1 MFFMRLK
8 QTYVHVYKLYKYLWV
23 GIIHLLSC
31 FRVQMKANN
40 KFVELINQWIKKKLQ
55 QIEYKNCFN
64 IIHGYF
70 INLNKWNENG
80 HIAIETITDQ

>member
-1 MFFMRLK
+1 
-8 QTYVHVYKLYKYLWV
+8 
-23 GIIHLLSC
+23 
-31 FRVQMKANN
+31 MKANN

-55 QIEYKNCFN
+55 KIEYKNCFN